1 MEEKQITL
9 QIDGHFITVPEGS
22 TILEAAIEN
31 RHQHTY
37 FVSHRPERHLHKKQS
52 GFLSHLRS
60 RGNGTPQSGSCLRYP
75 LHGRNDSENQYATRD
90 ERTQSGGRTYP
101 VGSSQRLSHLPQMW
115 QLRTSDISATL
126 SISAKCLSMEA
137 SCLPASGKSLP
148 PSCATWI
155 NVFSVAAV
163 KVSATMF
170 RQSVRWVPSVADSI
184 RPSPLP
190 LTE

>member
-1 MEEKQITL
+1 MEDKQITL

-31 RHQHTY
+31 RHQHTDP
-37 FVSHRPERHLHKKQS
+37 VSHRPERHLHKEQS
-52 GFLSHLRS
+52 CFLPHLRG
-60 RGNGTPQSGSCLRYP
+60 RGYRTPQSGSCLRYP
-75 LHGRNDSENQYATRD
+75 LHRRNGSKNQYATCD
-90 ERTQSGGRTYP
+90 ERTQSGSRTYP

-137 SCLPASGKSLP
+137 SSLPANGKSLP

-155 NVFSVAAV
+155 NVFSVAAA
-163 KVSATMF
+163 KVSVTMF
-170 RQSVRWVPSVADSI
+170 RQSVRSVPSVADST
-184 RPSPLP
+184 RR
-190 LTE
+190 